1 MEPKAEITSIDKP
14 IFQSMHE
21 QLGSD
26 EKYDRFLTA
35 LQELLE
41 KKLADS
47 ITQEGTGGLITAG
60 ANRNLGQYYLN
71 LAESLPPTEKGKDF
85 FLDLSLSLYKEAV
98 RIYTNLLGFD
108 DPLTIECS
116 ATLTIISSQLM

>member
-1 MEPKAEITSIDKP
+1 M
-14 IFQSMHE
+14 QE

-47 ITQEGTGGLITAG
+47 ITQEGTNGLIIAG

-85 FLDLSLSLYKEAV
+85 FLDLSLTLYKEAV
-98 RIYTNLLGFD
+98 RVYTNLLGFD
-108 DPLTIECS
+108 DPLTIEAS
-116 ATLTIISSQLM
+116 ATLTLISNLLK